1 MGESVFF
8 PIFLAGTIH
17 FFILTFSGETHPPP
31 THPHTMPPSA
41 GLGAMDAATGLLLDD
56 DFMMHEL

>member
-1 MGESVFF
+1 MFFFF
-8 PIFLAGTIH
+8 PILLAGTLH
-17 FFILTFSGETHPPP
+17 FFILLFRVKPTHHP

-41 GLGAMDAATGLLLDD
+41 GLGALDAATGLLLDD